1 MRFVA
6 LLLSFVAVS
15 QGETPVPVVVSA
27 ASPSIGVTADSL
39 ASVYGDRLATKAES
53 AAGPPWP
60 LALGDIPG
68 VRITDAAGKTQD
80 VELLYVSPSQM
91 NVHIPAGTATGP
103 ATLAFPFTGLPP
115 GQGTAA
121 LRTVPVQIRQVA
133 PAIFSLNGSG
143 SGVAAASALRILP
156 GGQLQSP
163 VPVFQCDSKGDCTAA
178 PIDTGL
184 DTPVFLSLYGTGL
197 RGASSLAGV
206 TVTIGGLQVQPSY
219 AGPQNQLPGL
229 DQVNV
234 PLPLALRGKGLVDVT
249 VTADGVVSNA
259 VQIRIL

>member
-39 ASVYGDRLATKAES
+39 ASVYGDRLASKAES

-91 NVHIPAGTATGP
+91 NVHIPAGTDCRRAKGRRRCVR
-103 ATLAFPFTGLPP
+103 FPC
-115 GQGTAA
+115 
-121 LRTVPVQIRQVA
+121 R
-133 PAIFSLNGSG
+133 SG
-143 SGVAAASALRILP
+143 RWRPRSSA
-156 GGQLQSP
+156 
-163 VPVFQCDSKGDCTAA
+163 
-178 PIDTGL
+178 
-184 DTPVFLSLYGTGL
+184 
-197 RGASSLAGV
+197 
-206 TVTIGGLQVQPSY
+206 
-219 AGPQNQLPGL
+219 
-229 DQVNV
+229 
-234 PLPLALRGKGLVDVT
+234 
-249 VTADGVVSNA
+249 
-259 VQIRIL
+259 

>member
-103 ATLAFPFTGLPP
+103 ATLAFPFTG
-115 GQGTAA
+115 
-121 LRTVPVQIRQVA
+121 